1 MDIHTTITLNNRT
14 KIPMLGLGVY
24 KSLEGEEAYH
34 AVRWALEA
42 GYRHIDTAALYGNET
57 SVGRAVADSGIPRE
71 ELFVTTK
78 IWNTSMREG
87 RQEEAFRESLDKLGC
102 GYVDL
107 YLVHWPVPGKYTETW
122 TILEKL
128 YKSGLIRAIG
138 VSNFNRHHIET
149 LMETAEILPAVNQI
163 ELHPLL
169 SQPELTAWCRER
181 GIAVTAWSPLGQ
193 GNLLANSVIM
203 SVAGNHGVG
212 EAQVIL
218 RWHLQ
223 HGNIVIPKSIHKD
236 RILRNADLYG
246 FELSAEDM
254 GRIDALNQNSRFGA
268 DPETFDF

>member
-1 MDIHTTITLNNRT
+1 MNIHTAVTLNNHVR
-14 KIPMLGLGVY
+14 IPQLGLGVY
-24 KSLEGEEAYH
+24 KSLEGEEAYN

-57 SVGRAVADSGIPRE
+57 SVGRALRDSGIPRE

-78 IWNTSMREG
+78 IWNTSMREN

-107 YLVHWPVPGKYTETW
+107 YLVHWPVPEKYVPTW
-122 TILEKL
+122 KILERI
-128 YKSGLIRAIG
+128 YKSGEIRALG

-149 LMETAEILPAVNQI
+149 LMETAGIMPALNQI

-169 SQPELTAWCRER
+169 SQPELTAWCREK
-181 GIAVTAWSPLGQ
+181 GIAITAWSPLGQ
-193 GNLLANSVIM
+193 GNLLTHPVIM
-203 SVAGNHGVG
+203 SVAKSHTVS

-246 FELSAEDM
+246 FELTPEEMS
-254 GRIDALNQNSRFGA
+254 RIDALNQNSRFGA
-268 DPETFDF
+268 DPETFEF

>member
-1 MDIHTTITLNNRT
+1 MDIHTTVTLNNHI
-14 KIPMLGLGVY
+14 KIPQLGLGVY
-24 KSLEGEEAYH
+24 KSLEGEEAYN

-57 SVGRAVADSGIPRE
+57 SVGRALRDSGIPRN

-78 IWNTSMREG
+78 VWNTAMRED
-87 RQEEAFRESLDKLGC
+87 RQEAAFRDSLDKLGC

-107 YLVHWPVPGKYTETW
+107 YLVHWPVPGKYIETW
-122 TILEKL
+122 TRLEVI
-128 YKSGLIRAIG
+128 YKSGEIRAIG

-149 LMETAEILPAVNQI
+149 LMETAEITPAVNQI

-169 SQPELTAWCRER
+169 SQPELTAWCREK
-181 GIAVTAWSPLGQ
+181 GIAITAWSPLGQ
-193 GNLLANSVIM
+193 GNLLTHPVIT
-203 SVAGNHGVG
+203 SVAKSHGVG
-212 EAQVIL
+212 EAQIIL

-223 HGNIVIPKSIHKD
+223 HGNIVIPKSIHRD

-246 FELSAEDM
+246 FELTADDM
-254 GRIDALNQNSRFGA
+254 SRIDALNQNSRFGA

>member
-1 MDIHTTITLNNRT
+1 MDIHSTITLNNRT
-14 KIPMLGLGVY
+14 KIPTLGLGVY
-24 KSLEGEEAYH
+24 KSLEGEEAYN

-57 SVGRAVADSGIPRE
+57 SVGRALRDSGIPRE

-78 IWNTSMREG
+78 IWNTSMREN

-102 GYVDL
+102 GYADL
-107 YLVHWPVPGKYTETW
+107 YLVHWPVPEKYAATW
-122 TILEKL
+122 KILERI
-128 YKSGLIRAIG
+128 YKSGEIRAIG

-169 SQPELTAWCRER
+169 SQPELTAWCREK
-181 GIAVTAWSPLGQ
+181 GIAITAWSPLGQ
-193 GNLLANSVIM
+193 GNLLTHPVIM
-203 SVAGNHGVG
+203 SIAKSHTVI

-246 FELSAEDM
+246 FELTPEEM

-268 DPETFDF
+268 DPETFEF